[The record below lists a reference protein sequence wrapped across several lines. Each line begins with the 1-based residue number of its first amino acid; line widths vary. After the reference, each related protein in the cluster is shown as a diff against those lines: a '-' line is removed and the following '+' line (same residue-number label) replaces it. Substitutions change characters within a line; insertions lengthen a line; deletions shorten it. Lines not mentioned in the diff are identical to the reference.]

1 MAFRVNQ
8 QLRDDIWDYR
18 YKSAAPAAAEPEKIV
33 SLPASAPKADG
44 AKADGATALDLVH
57 QAAEIFKGMED
68 RTHEIEARA
77 RAVCDGLAEKL
88 RIAEKQRDAAE
99 QARREVVNE
108 LNGKLQDVSRALQQA
123 QSRIVGA
130 EERTVAAEYRAQ
142 ATEVKLYRANQ
153 ELAAVEEAIRKRL
166 L

>member
-1 MAFRVNQ
+1 MAFRANQ

-18 YKSAAPAAAEPEKIV
+18 YKSAAPAAAAEPENIV
-33 SLPASAPKADG
+33 SLEPPSAPKS
-44 AKADGATALDLVH
+44 DGATALDLVH
-57 QAAEIFKGMED
+57 QAAEIFKGMENHA
-68 RTHEIEARA
+68 RETEARA
-77 RAVCDGLAEKL
+77 QAVCDDLAEKL
-88 RIAEKQRDAAE
+88 RLAEKQRDAAE
-99 QARREVVNE
+99 RGRREVVNE

-142 ATEVKLYRANQ
+142 AAEAQLYRANQ

>member
-1 MAFRVNQ
+1 MAFRANQ

-18 YKSAAPAAAEPEKIV
+18 YKSSAAPASEPENIV
-33 SLPASAPKADG
+33 SLAPSAPREDG
-44 AKADGATALDLVH
+44 VTALDLVH
-57 QAAEIFKGMED
+57 QAAEIFKNLED
-68 RTHEIEARA
+68 QAREADARA
-77 RAVCDGLAEKL
+77 RSVCEDLSEKL
-88 RIAEKQRDAAE
+88 RLAEKQRDLAE
-99 QARREVVNE
+99 RARREVVNE

-142 ATEVKLYRANQ
+142 AAEAKLYRANQ

>member
-1 MAFRVNQ
+1 MAFRANQ

-18 YKSAAPAAAEPEKIV
+18 YKSSAAAGAEPESIV
-33 SLPASAPKADG
+33 SLAPSAPRE
-44 AKADGATALDLVH
+44 DGATALDLVH
-57 QAAEIFKGMED
+57 RAAEIFKGMENHA
-68 RTHEIEARA
+68 RETEARA
-77 RAVCDGLAEKL
+77 QSMCESLAEKL
-88 RIAEKQRDAAE
+88 RLAEQQRDAAE
-99 QARREVVNE
+99 RARREVVNE
-108 LNGKLQDVSRALQQA
+108 LNGKLADVSRALQQA

-142 ATEVKLYRANQ
+142 AAEANLYRANQ

>member
-1 MAFRVNQ
+1 MSLAP
-8 QLRDDIWDYR
+8 
-18 YKSAAPAAAEPEKIV
+18 SAT
-33 SLPASAPKADG
+33 G
-44 AKADGATALDLVH
+44 GNGATALDLVH

-68 RTHEIEARA
+68 QAREAEARA
-77 RAVCDGLAEKL
+77 QSVCEDFAEKL
-88 RIAEKQRDAAE
+88 RLAEQQRDAAE
-99 QARREVVNE
+99 RARREVVNE

-130 EERTVAAEYRAQ
+130 EERTVAAEFRAQ
-142 ATEVKLYRANQ
+142 AAEAKLYRANQ